1 MTRNPLANGL
11 ATHRRTTRMIAFA
24 LWMAIWVYVLI
35 YVTQILK
42 GDPRGF
48 LAPIGQAPWGN
59 PFLPVLC
66 GLAVLMPMPALL
78 LRSVMMARAARA
90 HDEALRWGLERA
102 AMIVTMALF
111 ESVGIYGLVL
121 GFALGPSTAPVSAL
135 MFLVPLV
142 LNPFFLPPHARA
154 GDGDGSG
161 LRPS

>member
-78 LRSVMMARAARA
+78 LRSVMMARAA
-90 HDEALRWGLERA
+90 
-102 AMIVTMALF
+102 MIVTMALF

-154 GDGDGSG
+154 GDGVGSG